1 MLIDLITGFLGSGK
15 TTFIRLYARE
25 LMRRGEKICILENDY
40 GAVNVDMMFLQD
52 LLGEQCE
59 LEMVIGG
66 DGYEA
71 HRRRFRTKLIS
82 MAMMGY
88 DRVLVEPSG
97 VYDVDEFFDVLRE
110 EPLDRWYTIGN
121 VISIVS
127 SQIREDLSEES
138 EYLLASQIAN
148 AGCVILSKSDEVS
161 CGNAQGAVEM
171 MNRIMDKFH
180 CKRRFGND
188 VIAAD
193 LLAPDPLDFEAIM
206 RCGYH
211 IEDHLKYQVEKS
223 NGYKSL
229 FYFYV
234 RMTESEVRNAVD
246 KIFIIHRVNHD
257 FLRVGADFFG
267 ASEIQKFGG
276 FGNVVEVCKERLF
289 GIVDLMVGMHYEVE
303 SRRFKNTLDED
314 IHYAWEQIPTEQKIE
329 FNEPKPKSPY
339 EPITE
344 EELLTQKE
352 APF

>member
-148 AGCVILSKSDEVS
+148 AGCVVLSKSNDAS
-161 CGNAQGAVEM
+161 CGTVQSTVEM
-171 MNRIMDKFH
+171 MNRIMKKFH
-180 CKRRFGND
+180 CKRKFGDD

-193 LLAPDPLDFEAIM
+193 LLAPDPLDFDEVI

-234 RMTESEVRNAVD
+234 KMTESEVRDAVDRIFRDPSCGSVHRIKGYVKLCDRKWLQINAVSD
-246 KIFIIHRVNHD
+246 QKK
-257 FLRVGADFFG
+257 L
-267 ASEIQKFGG
+267 EIRDSGREAVIVIGENLNKSA
-276 FGNVVEVCKERLF
+276 
-289 GIVDLMVGMHYEVE
+289 VDLYFMEH
-303 SRRFKNTLDED
+303 SRY
-314 IHYAWEQIPTEQKIE
+314 HG
-329 FNEPKPKSPY
+329 
-339 EPITE
+339 
-344 EELLTQKE
+344 EL
-352 APF
+352 

>member
-206 RCGYH
+206 RCGYR
-211 IEDHLKYQVEKS
+211 IEDHIKYQVEQE

-229 FYFYV
+229 FYFYLHMDEDEIRRAV
-234 RMTESEVRNAVD
+234 KALFEDPECGTIHRIKGFVHMDNGEWIQINAV
-246 KIFIIHRVNHD
+246 R
-257 FLRVGADFFG
+257 G
-267 ASEIQKFGG
+267 
-276 FGNVVEVCKERLF
+276 
-289 GIVDLMVGMHYEVE
+289 
-303 SRRFKNTLDED
+303 
-314 IHYAWEQIPTEQKIE
+314 KIE
-329 FNEPKPKSPY
+329 FAKRSSGQEAVIVIG
-339 EPITE
+339 ED
-344 EELLTQKE
+344 LHKE
-352 APF
+352 AVDRYLVEHAVYHGEL

>member
-25 LMRRGEKICILENDY
+25 LMHRGEKICILENDY

-148 AGCVILSKSDEVS
+148 AGCVILSKSDDAS
-161 CGNAQGAVEM
+161 YSTAQSTVDM

-246 KIFIIHRVNHD
+246 KIFRDPSCGSVHRV
-257 FLRVGADFFG
+257 
-267 ASEIQKFGG
+267 KG
-276 FGNVVEVCKERLF
+276 FVK
-289 GIVDLMVGMHYEVE
+289 
-303 SRRFKNTLDED
+303 LDERK
-314 IHYAWEQIPTEQKIE
+314 WLQI
-329 FNEPKPKSPY
+329 NAVSD
-339 EPITE
+339 
-344 EELLTQKE
+344 QKE
-352 APF
+352 LEIRDSGREAVIVIGEDLGKPAVDRYFMENSRYHGEL

>member
-211 IEDHLKYQVEKS
+211 IEDHLKRKS
-223 NGYKSL
+223 SLNGLTKTNITSFVL
-229 FYFYV
+229 KVFSILKKNLKKL
-234 RMTESEVRNAVD
+234 MSTNKPE
-246 KIFIIHRVNHD
+246 
-257 FLRVGADFFG
+257 
-267 ASEIQKFGG
+267 
-276 FGNVVEVCKERLF
+276 GNKLLMNPEL
-289 GIVDLMVGMHYEVE
+289 GIVNN
-303 SRRFKNTLDED
+303 SAKNS
-314 IHYAWEQIPTEQKIE
+314 YKC
-329 FNEPKPKSPY
+329 
-339 EPITE
+339 
-344 EELLTQKE
+344 
-352 APF
+352 